1 MLQVLRQP
9 ESEYAISSSSF
20 SIYILN
26 ADKLYDKPEYEYESE
41 YAVRSSKIRIKSL
54 LGRVLFC
61 FLIGRLFLFVY
72 FRSKVASL

>member
-61 FLIGRLFLFVY
+61 LFLDWSVVFVRLLS
-72 FRSKVASL
+72 F

>member
-54 LGRVLFC
+54 LRRVLFC
-61 FLIGRLFLFVY
+61 LFLDWSVVFVRLLS
-72 FRSKVASL
+72 F

>member
-9 ESEYAISSSSF
+9 ESEYAIRSSNF

-26 ADKLYDKPEYEYESE
+26 ADKLYDKPESE

-54 LGRVLFC
+54 LVRVLFC
-61 FLIGRLFLFVY
+61 LFLDWSVVFVHL
-72 FRSKVASL
+72 FSF

>member
-26 ADKLYDKPEYEYESE
+26 ADKLYDKPEYDYESE

-54 LGRVLFC
+54 LRRVLFC
-61 FLIGRLFLFVY
+61 LFLDWSVVFVRLLS
-72 FRSKVASL
+72 F